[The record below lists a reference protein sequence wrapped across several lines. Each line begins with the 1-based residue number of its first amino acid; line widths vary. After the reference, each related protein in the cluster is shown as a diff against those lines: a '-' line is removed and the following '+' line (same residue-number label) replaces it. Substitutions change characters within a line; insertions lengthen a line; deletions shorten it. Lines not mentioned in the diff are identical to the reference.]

1 MLYYCISYFSR
12 VGFVSSNAVN
22 AERKSTSNLQPGPA
36 CRLPIC
42 RCLRV
47 RAIVGPA
54 APAAGAGWLIFNGEG
69 EKREKKE
76 KKEREKKEKE
86 KERKIIRGHHHL

>member
-1 MLYYCISYFSR
+1 MR
-12 VGFVSSNAVN
+12 
-22 AERKSTSNLQPGPA
+22 
-36 CRLPIC
+36 
-42 RCLRV
+42 
-47 RAIVGPA
+47 
-54 APAAGAGWLIFNGEG
+54 APASKAPCVAPAPGWLIFNGEG

>member
-1 MLYYCISYFSR
+1 MY
-12 VGFVSSNAVN
+12 
-22 AERKSTSNLQPGPA
+22 RKPAHQPG
-36 CRLPIC
+36 R
-42 RCLRV
+42 
-47 RAIVGPA
+47 
-54 APAAGAGWLIFNGEG
+54 LIFNGEG

>member
-1 MLYYCISYFSR
+1 M
-12 VGFVSSNAVN
+12 
-22 AERKSTSNLQPGPA
+22 TPWDT
-36 CRLPIC
+36 
-42 RCLRV
+42 
-47 RAIVGPA
+47 
-54 APAAGAGWLIFNGEG
+54 AGRLIFNGEG

>member
-1 MLYYCISYFSR
+1 LPLARRQPVPGWCSLLGSR
-12 VGFVSSNAVN
+12 VPFI
-22 AERKSTSNLQPGPA
+22 PA
-36 CRLPIC
+36 LSRLKEIIWLDS
-42 RCLRV
+42 RHHRQG
-47 RAIVGPA
+47 R
-54 APAAGAGWLIFNGEG
+54 LIFNGEG

>member
-1 MLYYCISYFSR
+1 MWCWLETL
-12 VGFVSSNAVN
+12 NP
-22 AERKSTSNLQPGPA
+22 NLNPG
-36 CRLPIC
+36 R
-42 RCLRV
+42 
-47 RAIVGPA
+47 
-54 APAAGAGWLIFNGEG
+54 LIFNGEG